1 MIRLSPKKTFLYLAK
16 RLLEHGDRYNTIES
30 ARLIVNGIIDS
41 SLDYEFTT
49 VHTHSVD
56 DESNLVFAVGEF
68 DKEKSY
74 NQMHVHFIEG
84 HLAPVHGL
92 DKCVVSRGYSAFFAS
107 LDYARKLLNAPDLT
121 EHQLRLIVECA
132 SASRLGEEYM
142 TDYLLHNAYHRMVG
156 GFVFYGIEEEE
167 DKWNVNIKHI
177 TNKSNNT
184 NLVDSYTVSSRDE
197 LIDSINTHLGYDSQ
211 DIRNFVNSGHTGE
224 IHTPDMVIMYKP
236 VGSCRKIY
244 LNPETKNKCNDIQL
258 KV

>member
-16 RLLEHGDRYNTIES
+16 RLLEQGDTFHTLES
-30 ARLIVNGIIDS
+30 ARLTVDRIIDS
-41 SLDYEFTT
+41 QAGYDFAT
-49 VHTHSVD
+49 VHTPSVG
-56 DESNLVFAVGEF
+56 DESNLVFAIGEF
-68 DKEKSY
+68 DKEKGCY
-74 NQMHVHFIEG
+74 PMHMDFIEG
-84 HLAPVHGL
+84 HLVPVYGL
-92 DKCVVSRGYSAFFAS
+92 DKCVVARGYSSFFAS
-107 LDYARKLLNAPDLT
+107 LDDTRKLLNAPDLT
-121 EHQLRLIVECA
+121 ERQLRLIVDEA
-132 SASRLGEEYM
+132 AASRLGEEYI

-156 GFVFYGIEEEE
+156 GFVFYGLEEEE

-244 LNPETKNKCNDIQL
+244 IDPKY
-258 KV
+258 